1 MISEAVLKV
10 LTDAGIGSRRRMADA
25 IRQARVKLN
34 GEVVEDFRHPVNRE
48 IDRLYIDG
56 KLVDLGL
63 KKVVYLMLNKPAGTL
78 STASDERRRRT
89 VMHSLPEKY
98 RRLRLY
104 PVGRLDKD
112 STGLLLLTN
121 DGEFTYQL
129 THPRFEHEKEYLI
142 QVDGNLQPDGERKL
156 REGIELEDGRTSPAR
171 VRRVESCPPFN
182 YSIIIHEGRKRQVHR
197 MLAALGHRV
206 LALKRIRIG
215 GLRLGELKEGD
226 IRELS
231 AGEIEMLSGDKP
243 YNQSN

>member
-1 MISEAVLKV
+1 MMAESVLKV
-10 LTDAGIGSRRRMADA
+10 LTGAGIGSRRRMADA

-48 IDRLYIDG
+48 KDCLSIDD

-63 KKVVYLMLNKPAGTL
+63 KRVVYLMLNKSAGVL

-89 VMHSLPEKY
+89 VVDSLPEKY

-121 DGEFTYQL
+121 DGELTYQL
-129 THPRFEHEKEYLI
+129 THPKFEHEKEYLI
-142 QVDGNLQPDGERKL
+142 QVDRNLQPDEERRLEKGL
-156 REGIELEDGRTSPAR
+156 KLEDGRTSPAK

-197 MLAALGHRV
+197 MLAALGHHV

-231 AGEIEMLSGDKP
+231 AEEIEMLLG
-243 YNQSN
+243 

>member
-1 MISEAVLKV
+1 MISDSVLKV
-10 LTDAGIGSRRRMADA
+10 LTEAGIGSRRRMADA

-34 GEVVEDFRHPVNRE
+34 GEIVEDFRHPVNRK
-48 IDRLYIDG
+48 IDCLSIDD
-56 KLVDLGL
+56 KLVNLGL
-63 KKVVYLMLNKPAGTL
+63 KRVVYLMLNKPAGIL
-78 STASDERRRRT
+78 STVSDERMRRT
-89 VMHSLPEKY
+89 VVDYLPEKY
-98 RRLRLY
+98 RQLRLY

-142 QVDGNLQPDGERKL
+142 QVDGKLQPAEERRL
-156 REGIELEDGRTSPAR
+156 REGIKLEDGRTAPAK

-206 LALKRIRIG
+206 LALKRIRMG
-215 GLRLGELKEGD
+215 LLRLGELKEGD
-226 IRELS
+226 IRELG
-231 AGEIEMLSGDKP
+231 AGEIKTLLGYKP
-243 YNQSN
+243 